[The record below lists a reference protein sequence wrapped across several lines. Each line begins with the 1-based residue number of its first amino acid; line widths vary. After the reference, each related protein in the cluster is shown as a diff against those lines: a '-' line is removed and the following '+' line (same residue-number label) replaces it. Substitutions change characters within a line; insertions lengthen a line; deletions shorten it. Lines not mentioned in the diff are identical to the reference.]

1 MPYNSLLDRTDS
13 GPLIPEE
20 VEREIFQHVPETS
33 AVMRLSRRLR
43 DMARQERTLRVL
55 DGLATAYFVGHS
67 TAASG
72 DNARIQTSEITWANK
87 YIRAAK
93 LGVIVPVPI
102 DVAEDVD
109 YDLWGEIRPQLTEA
123 FGRTFDAAVFYG
135 TGAPSDWPA
144 DLVTGATAAGN
155 VVSLSNLPEGSVDFY
170 DAVLSENGTVSK
182 VEENGYLVSG
192 HVSHMGVRGKMRG
205 ARDSGGHPI
214 FTQDPTT
221 AFRYYLDGEPVIF
234 PRNGVIDPTR
244 SLLISGD
251 WTQLVYALRKGVTFE
266 ILREASIHD
275 AEGQLVYNLAQ
286 DDMRALKAVMR
297 LGWEL
302 PNPPNRLDAT
312 PYPFGVLK
320 P

>member
-1 MPYNSLLDRTDS
+1 MPYNSLLDRSDS

-144 DLVTGATAAGN
+144 DLVTRATAAGN

-170 DAVLSENGTVSK
+170 DAEGCILCKCDDAKTGWFI
-182 VEENGYLVSG
+182 VSG
-192 HVSHMGVRGKMRG
+192 KTLSDVQLIQEKPIQQPLRSSG
-205 ARDSGGHPI
+205 A
-214 FTQDPTT
+214 
-221 AFRYYLDGEPVIF
+221 
-234 PRNGVIDPTR
+234 
-244 SLLISGD
+244 
-251 WTQLVYALRKGVTFE
+251 
-266 ILREASIHD
+266 
-275 AEGQLVYNLAQ
+275 
-286 DDMRALKAVMR
+286 
-297 LGWEL
+297 
-302 PNPPNRLDAT
+302 
-312 PYPFGVLK
+312 
-320 P
+320 